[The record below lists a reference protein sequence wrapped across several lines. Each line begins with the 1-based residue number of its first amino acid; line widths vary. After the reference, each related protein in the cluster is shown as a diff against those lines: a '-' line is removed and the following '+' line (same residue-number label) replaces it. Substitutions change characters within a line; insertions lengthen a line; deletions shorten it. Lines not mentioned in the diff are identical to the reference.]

1 MFCLG
6 KNKINTRNSYRMP
19 EHKHMF
25 YSTLVRYYLITKYI
39 KGLFSWSKHVVLD
52 GWDFA
57 QIGHDE
63 KVNPYRIQAKTCLV
77 AESQ

>member
-1 MFCLG
+1 
-6 KNKINTRNSYRMP
+6 MP
-19 EHKHMF
+19 EHVSICF
-25 YSTLVRYYLITKYI
+25 IVLGLDIILLQNTLKDFI
-39 KGLFSWSKHVVLD
+39 SWSKHVVLD

-57 QIGHDE
+57 QIGHDK

>member
-1 MFCLG
+1 MLEHVIICFIVLG
-6 KNKINTRNSYRMP
+6 LDIILLQNTL
-19 EHKHMF
+19 KDF
-25 YSTLVRYYLITKYI
+25 I
-39 KGLFSWSKHVVLD
+39 SWSKHVVLD

-57 QIGHDE
+57 QIGHDK

>member
-1 MFCLG
+1 
-6 KNKINTRNSYRMP
+6 MP
-19 EHKHMF
+19 EHVSICF
-25 YSTLVRYYLITKYI
+25 IVLGLDTYYLITKYI

-63 KVNPYRIQAKTCLV
+63 KVNPYRIQAKKTCLV